1 MQFATTQ
8 AAKKTNEASEE
19 WFRVQELYFR
29 RLGNPPQ
36 RSITP
41 GKTSEFGNH
50 IAMGERI
57 GILLVIL
64 SKPFRD

>member
-8 AAKKTNEASEE
+8 AARNTNEASEK

-36 RSITP
+36 RSIAP

-57 GILLVIL
+57 GILLAVL
-64 SKPFRD
+64 NQAVP